1 MLNAADDESV
11 YMNVNL
17 SNVSAT
23 NKVSVT
29 DSSSKVAEDN
39 PESKGFFETLA
50 GVFSDSQKAEKAVA
64 KSDAPDASVETK
76 DEVVND
82 ASADSEAESQAKV
95 SAEGGEADKVAS
107 TESTDELLEQS
118 ESKAAGAQN
127 GDHESKSIKAEL
139 DTASRSA
146 SPDSSEMTKG
156 AEATPTGSE
165 SASLA
170 AKPTQD
176 SQTNIAQT
184 KSSEQPQTEQ
194 VKSAMGEGQQ
204 LLGRIEQANQT
215 LQSNEL
221 SVDSGKALPPESVMV
236 SAGASSVQS
245 ARLTSEQQKALAT
258 DTSVKG
264 METTSSVDPEKVMLD
279 ADGKPLVVASNASNV
294 QHVPNISQPQQ
305 GGDIPSAA
313 QIDWSSPSTQAVHAE
328 AMVNA
333 TTQAAVNG
341 QVVAQGAQALVGTE
355 ALNQAIPLETAP
367 LESEAVEVQRV
378 ALAELDIIDT
388 KLAQG
393 EPLSAK
399 EIEIIEGLKSGEL
412 VADIPEQELAHFV
425 ALPSDVKVAMA
436 EHQATLNQSRV
447 AASAVSAQQAHQLA
461 TQDLKHA
468 VTQANVQTTVTS
480 NADKAAAMAAMPD
493 ALVAANMTPA
503 AHAGANPDLSKKA
516 MSASLAAG
524 TLKGTSHQQDKPEA
538 QHGLAG
544 QIQAAAGQQ
553 GVTAQQQA
561 RVDAAQQA
569 QLPLQLTKELA
580 NEQVAEKVQM
590 MMSKNLKNLD
600 IRLDPPELGRM
611 QIRMTMNNDL
621 ANVHFT
627 VSNPQARD
635 LIEQTLPRLREMLAQ
650 QGMQL
655 ADSSVQQQSSGQQQG
670 YTASEQSGKGGSER
684 GFSGQSDEN
693 FDADVNLDL
702 NVTSKRDGISFYA

>member
-29 DSSSKVAEDN
+29 DSSSKVVEDN

-118 ESKAAGAQN
+118 ESKAAGAQS

-139 DTASRSA
+139 DTASRST

-156 AEATPTGSE
+156 AEATSTGSE

-221 SVDSGKALPPESVMV
+221 SVDSGKALPQESVMV
-236 SAGASSVQS
+236 SAGASNVQS
-245 ARLTSEQQKALAT
+245 AHLTSEQQNALAT
-258 DTSVKG
+258 DTSIKG
-264 METTSSVDPEKVMLD
+264 METNSSVDPEKVMLD

-313 QIDWSSPSTQAVHAE
+313 QIDWNSPSTQAVHAE

-355 ALNQAIPLETAP
+355 ALNQAIPV
-367 LESEAVEVQRV
+367 ESEAVEVQRV
-378 ALAELDIIDT
+378 ALAELGIIDT

-412 VADIPEQELAHFV
+412 VADIPEQELAQFV

-436 EHQATLNQSRV
+436 EHQATLTQSRV

-468 VTQANVQTTVTS
+468 VTQANVQTTVTP
-480 NADKAAAMAAMPD
+480 NADKAAAMPD

-503 AHAGANPDLSKKA
+503 AHAGANLDLSKKA